1 MKRPIFVRPLSD
13 AERETLEAGLRS
25 PDAFPLRRCQILLAS
40 SRGENAYQ
48 IAHQLG
54 CNPQTARNAIHA
66 FNEKGL
72 PEALQPGSKHPHTVH
87 RAFQDREQAEA
98 LREMLHRSPRE
109 FGRESS
115 LWTLEMAA
123 EVAFE
128 EGLVERPISGET
140 IRATLS
146 RLLGI
151 RWMRAKRWITS
162 PDPLYER
169 KKASFASDRL
179 MEVADGDPEWAIGFQ
194 DECWW
199 SRVALPPLSAFPE
212 GGDPRRMIQR
222 SVAKDDPEPK
232 AVSCYGLYLPRE
244 TLDDIW
250 LRFVD
255 GRPVSSITTQFL
267 SWCLEE
273 LEKLGK
279 KVLLLI
285 WDNASWHIS
294 KLVRRWLGR
303 HNRKVKNSGEG
314 VRIVSCLLPKQS
326 PWLNAIEPKWVH
338 GKRKV
343 VEPDGEDPLGAYE
356 LAERVCRVFDC
367 PHYEHLSITEN
378 AA

>member
-140 IRATLS
+140 IRATLV

-151 RWMRAKRWITS
+151 RWTRAKRWITS
-162 PDPLYER
+162 ADPLYER
-169 KKASFASDRL
+169 KKAARSTDGSGPGQSRQLGGWFLGRVLVESAGLAHFEQLERAGKPSSSAPEVGRQRRSRAEGHLLLRTLCAPTRPDVDQVRGWEAHQFHNDAIPFVEPAKAPRGGKESYGPHLGQRQLAHLQRGQALARKTQPPGQREWRRSKDRKL
-179 MEVADGDPEWAIGFQ
+179 LVAQTEP
-194 DECWW
+194 
-199 SRVALPPLSAFPE
+199 VAERHRTQVDTRQAQSGRARRRGSAGRLRARREGLPGLRLSAL
-212 GGDPRRMIQR
+212 RA
-222 SVAKDDPEPK
+222 SVH
-232 AVSCYGLYLPRE
+232 YRE
-244 TLDDIW
+244 
-250 LRFVD
+250 
-255 GRPVSSITTQFL
+255 
-267 SWCLEE
+267 
-273 LEKLGK
+273 
-279 KVLLLI
+279 
-285 WDNASWHIS
+285 
-294 KLVRRWLGR
+294 
-303 HNRKVKNSGEG
+303 
-314 VRIVSCLLPKQS
+314 
-326 PWLNAIEPKWVH
+326 
-338 GKRKV
+338 
-343 VEPDGEDPLGAYE
+343 
-356 LAERVCRVFDC
+356 
-367 PHYEHLSITEN
+367 
-378 AA
+378 